1 MSMKKKDKPS
11 TAPMSLHA
19 SLGHGKGKGKNTTNE
34 SPKGLTAHLKS
45 MGGKSGGKGMT
56 MNVKDDVKTE
66 IHIPSAGAMKKKVAA
81 QEKGQKKAKTG
92 K

>member
-11 TAPMSLHA
+11 MAPMSLHA
-19 SLGHGKGKGKNTTNE
+19 SLGHGKGKNMTNE
-34 SPKGLTAHLKS
+34 DPKGLTEHLKG
-45 MGGKSGGKGMT
+45 MGGKAKGKGMSIKT
-56 MNVKDDVKTE
+56 KDDVKTQ

-81 QEKGQKKAKTG
+81 QIKGQKKSKSG